1 MFSWDYFP
9 FLRYL
14 IFLLIGIFGYHLG
27 LSLNLLFLKWSLVL
41 IFSLSVILVYYKGHN
56 LMIGI
61 FGLVMVS
68 IIGYLL
74 AQSDDDC
81 FDATHIN
88 QYLDEVTAFSGWIAD
103 DPVERENRVRYVLEL
118 DSLMLNHSKQK
129 VNGRI
134 LLYVYN
140 NLNIDKSEYG
150 DYLYVIGDLNPITAP
165 KNPETFDYQLYFS
178 RQHVYHQSFVADS
191 LVYPTGVNMG
201 SYFRY
206 GAFIIRNKAQEIIQN
221 TLLDDRE
228 RAVLMA
234 LLLGKKDDLTP
245 ELTDAYA
252 ASGAINVLAVSGL
265 HIGIVFLLLHFLFR
279 WLHEIP
285 YGFLIYAIILLMGLW
300 LYAMVAGLSQEQLP
314 CFQFL
319 PYER

>member
-1 MFSWDYFP
+1 
-9 FLRYL
+9 
-14 IFLLIGIFGYHLG
+14 
-27 LSLNLLFLKWSLVL
+27 
-41 IFSLSVILVYYKGHN
+41 
-56 LMIGI
+56 MIGI

-74 AQSDDDC
+74 AQSDDDR

>member
-74 AQSDDDC
+74 AQSDDDR

-178 RQHVYHQSFVADS
+178 
-191 LVYPTGVNMG
+191 
-201 SYFRY
+201 
-206 GAFIIRNKAQEIIQN
+206 IQKV
-221 TLLDDRE
+221 T
-228 RAVLMA
+228 
-234 LLLGKKDDLTP
+234 
-245 ELTDAYA
+245 
-252 ASGAINVLAVSGL
+252 I
-265 HIGIVFLLLHFLFR
+265 
-279 WLHEIP
+279 
-285 YGFLIYAIILLMGLW
+285 
-300 LYAMVAGLSQEQLP
+300 
-314 CFQFL
+314 
-319 PYER
+319 